1 MIKRCRICGTPVSHV
16 SICNYC
22 RTEHEERNFF
32 KMVSREELREARIVN
47 QMGKIKPDEKG
58 NSI

>member
-1 MIKRCRICGTPVSHV
+1 MIKRCRICGTPVSEV

-22 RTEHEERNFF
+22 RTEREERNFF
-32 KMVSREELREARIVN
+32 KMVTREELREARIVN